1 MLLPAASRV
10 ESTEGEAG
18 SLSRPLEVRFG
29 RILLK
34 NSVLRGAANAS
45 GPLERSQ
52 SCAHGGGPATHH
64 LSPTSRCGA
73 RRVMRPP
80 TLSTA
85 QQLRRIRRPSEIES
99 FNRIGGKRSC
109 PPSTHWRATE
119 RNAKRLARYRPSSSF
134 KHPANTGVSVPR
146 TVASCT
152 ARSMLAAAAGEKAV
166 TGDSKMACTACET
179 MQGGPAGAGPHA
191 GQSLVYRRKEGLAV
205 RLFYVCRLCD
215 TQMLCRLG
223 SAEHDAGWSMTM
235 SGGGPGPVGQ
245 MDAV

>member
-1 MLLPAASRV
+1 MSAFYALARNRAECQAPCTISAVVIIQAPR
-10 ESTEGEAG
+10 EHG
-18 SLSRPLEVRFG
+18 SVRP
-29 RILLK
+29 K
-34 NSVLRGAANAS
+34 N
-45 GPLERSQ
+45 
-52 SCAHGGGPATHH
+52 
-64 LSPTSRCGA
+64 
-73 RRVMRPP
+73 
-80 TLSTA
+80 
-85 QQLRRIRRPSEIES
+85 RRIMYSAI
-99 FNRIGGKRSC
+99 
-109 PPSTHWRATE
+109 
-119 RNAKRLARYRPSSSF
+119 NA
-134 KHPANTGVSVPR
+134 G
-146 TVASCT
+146 
-152 ARSMLAAAAGEKAV
+152 AAAGEKAV